1 LPPARES
8 VAARRLSNF
17 RNHEI
22 RRPSACQSERDDP
35 TIRRSTNGSGE
46 LKMSLGKRISGS
58 GDITPLIKF
67 DARSGVLYRC
77 DRTRAADGEWYTSQ
91 ENITGNFVAAFDME
105 NVEVGWI
112 AFSSGGP
119 PNFVMSPVGADIGN
133 PPSDQHK
140 QGFRLRLKLA
150 KGSGGGV
157 CFDRGVDLA
166 SDRQAAF
173 RV

>member
-1 LPPARES
+1 
-8 VAARRLSNF
+8 
-17 RNHEI
+17 
-22 RRPSACQSERDDP
+22 
-35 TIRRSTNGSGE
+35 
-46 LKMSLGKRISGS
+46 MSLGKRIGGS

-91 ENITGNFVAAFDME
+91 ENITGNFVAVFDME
-105 NVEVGWI
+105 NVQVGWI

-133 PPSDQHK
+133 PPGDQHK

-157 CFDRGVDLA
+157 RDLHRPRPRPGKRSISCTPSLRRNAA
-166 SDRQAAF
+166 SILANCR
-173 RV
+173 R